1 MMLGMDPQ
9 TLLTGGSLLTL
20 LALPLLFWLT
30 MAKHHEAIGET
41 EE

>member
-1 MMLGMDPQ
+1 MLGMDPQ

-41 EE
+41 TEE